1 MELTDDEIYGRDA
14 LNKGE
19 PWIVP
24 DALVVLKDI
33 VKPTWRVFEWGSGG
47 STVYWSRNCASVIS
61 IEHHENWMHRTA
73 GMLEAMECPDNWEL
87 QYVPEDVTV
96 DIEHFRDYANAILA
110 VEGNFDLIY
119 IDGEATSRKWCLEH
133 ALERVNPGGYLL
145 LDNSN
150 WLEGHDFGPEW
161 ERQDFVARG
170 LHWVGI
176 EEPFDWWTSI
186 LRKVE

>member
-1 MELTDDEIYGRDA
+1 MEPNVEEIYGRDA

-24 DALVVLKDI
+24 DALVVLKSI

-61 IEHHENWMHRTA
+61 IEHLEQWMPRITAMMADFQCPANWDIR
-73 GMLEAMECPDNWEL
+73 L
-87 QYVPEDVTV
+87 VPADMSVQT
-96 DIEHFRDYANAILA
+96 EHYRNYANAILD
-110 VEGNFDLIY
+110 VEGSFDLIY
-119 IDGEATSRKWCLEH
+119 VDGEATSRGWCLEH
-133 ALERVNPGGYLL
+133 ALTRVVPGGYLL

-150 WLEGHDFGPEW
+150 WLEGHDFGSEW

-170 LHWVGI
+170 LYWIGVA
-176 EEPFDWWTSI
+176 EPFDWWTSI
-186 LRKVE
+186 LRRVV